1 MQDGILIFAAVWF
14 VVGQGWAAASDA
26 VRMRIPN
33 ALILYLLTGF
43 ALTVA
48 LSHPGWIDLAAHVAV
63 GLAILGGALILF
75 ARGWMGGGDV
85 KLLAVTG
92 LWLGPAAMPAL
103 LLLTALA
110 GGLLTLVMIVA
121 RALGAHRLAG
131 GRIAALR
138 DPMDRVPYGIAIAA
152 AAIAVVILRPEA
164 LLMG

>member
-1 MQDGILIFAAVWF
+1 METVIFMVLLSWF
-14 VVGQGWAAASDA
+14 IAGHGAAAASDA
-26 VRMRIPN
+26 ARLRIPN
-33 ALILYLLTGF
+33 ALIVYLLGGVM
-43 ALTVA
+43 VA
-48 LSHPGWIDLAAHVAV
+48 AVLSQPGWAGLAAHAAV
-63 GLAILGGALILF
+63 GLAILVGGLILF

-92 LWLGPAAMPAL
+92 LWLGPAATPAL
-103 LLLTALA
+103 LILTALA
-110 GGLLTLVMIVA
+110 GGVLTLAMIGL
-121 RALGAHRLAG
+121 RFCGANRLVG

>member
-1 MQDGILIFAAVWF
+1 MYESIMILTSAWLIA
-14 VVGQGWAAASDA
+14 GQGLAAASDA
-26 VRMRIPN
+26 VWMRIPN
-33 ALILYLLTGF
+33 ALILYLLSGF
-43 ALTVA
+43 VITVA
-48 LSHPGWIDLAAHVAV
+48 VSQPGWVDLVAHLAV
-63 GLAILGGALILF
+63 GLALLGGGVVLF

-92 LWLGPAAMPAL
+92 LWLVPAATPAL

-110 GGLLTLVMIVA
+110 GGLLTLAMIMA

-131 GRIAALR
+131 DKIAALS

>member
-1 MQDGILIFAAVWF
+1 MQELILMLASVWF
-14 VVGQGWAAASDA
+14 IAGQGWASVSDA
-26 VRMRIPN
+26 LRMRIPN
-33 ALILYLLTGF
+33 ALILYLLAGF
-43 ALTVA
+43 VITVA
-48 LSHPGWIDLAAHVAV
+48 VSQPGWVDLVAHLAV
-63 GLAILGGALILF
+63 GLALLGGGVVLF

-110 GGLLTLVMIVA
+110 GGVLTLAMIVA